1 MTPWLRRLHKWV
13 GLLVA
18 IQFVLWM
25 VSGLMMGWLDHDRV
39 QGHTWRAHAA
49 PAPAWPRDALPAETV
64 LSAAVATGAHIGG
77 VASAWLDG
85 TPVYRIL
92 DEGRTRLVDA
102 RTGQGL
108 QIEADLARRLAQ
120 ASYTGPG
127 RAGAITRVDT
137 TLEVRAHAGPFWRV
151 DFDDA
156 DATTV
161 YLSDQTG
168 DVLVHRNDTWR
179 LFDIF
184 WMLHIMDYT
193 GRSDFN
199 NPLVV
204 MAGIGGLWMAL
215 SGIWLLV
222 ASFRLGEFVPRRW
235 RPARALTVFAPGGT
249 RLRTVR
255 ASAGDDA
262 YVALARNGVQLPSN
276 CGGGQSCGLC
286 EVRVRGAAPPPTA
299 ADRAHL
305 PDTRLR
311 QGHRLACNLPLR
323 ADTEIEV
330 TGGAALWTQAQATVE
345 HVEAVT
351 PFLREIVLRPDVAPG
366 AEYQPGAYLQVH
378 VPAYERPCSD
388 IVQPDAHRADWDAL
402 ALPSVLRNA
411 EPVRR
416 AYSLSLP
423 PAGDDGRLRL
433 LVRFSPGSRAGRR
446 QPPGRGSSW
455 LYTLQPGDRLDYSGP
470 FGDFALRQGGREK
483 VFIGG
488 GAGMAPLRSM
498 IHALLDG
505 GAGERIH
512 FWYGARDL
520 REAPYAEEMQALA
533 KAHANFS
540 WHLVFSDPA
549 PGTDAPLHGLV
560 HEVAAQ
566 RLLAG
571 HAALHDCD
579 FYLCGP
585 PAMLAATRRLLK
597 RLGVGDAQVAYD
609 DFKI

>member
-1 MTPWLRRLHKWV
+1 MTPWLRRLHKWI
-13 GLLVA
+13 GLLVGL
-18 IQFVLWM
+18 QFVLWM

-39 QGHTWRAHAA
+39 QGHIWRAHAV
-49 PAPAWPRDALPAETV
+49 PVPAWPLDALPAETV
-64 LSAAVATGAHIGG
+64 LRAASGTDAHVGG

-85 TPVYRIL
+85 RPVYRIL
-92 DEGRTRLVDA
+92 DGGLTRLVDA
-102 RTGQGL
+102 RSGQAL
-108 QIEADLARRLAQ
+108 SIDPEFARRLAQ

-127 RAGAITRVDT
+127 RAGLARKVDA

-156 DATTV
+156 DGTTV

-168 DVLVHRNDTWR
+168 EVLVHRNDTWR

-235 RPARALTVFAPGGT
+235 RPARALTVFAPGGM
-249 RLRTVR
+249 RLRTVQ

-286 EVRVRGAAPPPTA
+286 EVRVRGVAPPPTA

-305 PDTRLR
+305 PETRLR

-366 AEYQPGAYLQVH
+366 PDHQPGAYLQLH
-378 VPAYERPCSD
+378 VPAYARPSTD
-388 IVQPDAHRADWDAL
+388 IVRPDAHRADWDAL
-402 ALPSVLRNA
+402 ALPQALRNA
-411 EPVRR
+411 EPLRR

-423 PAGDDGRLRL
+423 PAGDAGRVRL
-433 LVRFSPGSRAGRR
+433 LVRFSPGSRPGGR

-455 LYTLQPGDRLDYSGP
+455 LYTLQPGDRVDYSGP
-470 FGDFALRQGGREK
+470 FGDFALGSDDREK

-488 GAGMAPLRSM
+488 GAGMAPLRAM
-498 IHALLDG
+498 IRARLDG

-512 FWYGARDL
+512 FWYGARTL
-520 REAPYAEEMQALA
+520 RDAPYVDEMQALA
-533 KAHANFS
+533 RAHANFS
-540 WHLVFSDPA
+540 WHLVLSEDA
-549 PGTDAPLHGLV
+549 SGADAPLCGLV
-560 HEVAAQ
+560 HDVAGEH
-566 RLLAG
+566 LLAG
-571 HAALHDCD
+571 HRALHDCD

-597 RLGVGDAQVAYD
+597 RLGVADAQVAYD

>member
-1 MTPWLRRLHKWV
+1 M
-13 GLLVA
+13 
-18 IQFVLWM
+18 
-25 VSGLMMGWLDHDRV
+25 
-39 QGHTWRAHAA
+39 
-49 PAPAWPRDALPAETV
+49 E
-64 LSAAVATGAHIGG
+64 
-77 VASAWLDG
+77 
-85 TPVYRIL
+85 
-92 DEGRTRLVDA
+92 
-102 RTGQGL
+102 
-108 QIEADLARRLAQ
+108 
-120 ASYTGPG
+120 
-127 RAGAITRVDT
+127 T

-151 DFDDA
+151 DFDD
-156 DATTV
+156 DDGTTV

-168 DVLVHRNDTWR
+168 EVLVHRNDTWR

-235 RPARALTVFAPGGT
+235 RPLRALTVFAPGGA
-249 RLRTVR
+249 RLRTVQ

-262 YVALARNGVQLPSN
+262 YVALARNGLQLPSN

-286 EVRVRGAAPPPTA
+286 EIRVRGTAPPPTA

-305 PDTRLR
+305 PETRLR
-311 QGHRLACNLPLR
+311 QGHRLACNLPLQ

-330 TGGAALWTQAQATVE
+330 AGGAALWTQHEATVE

-351 PFLREIVLRPDVAPG
+351 PFLREIVLRPDTRPDDD
-366 AEYQPGAYLQVH
+366 YQPGAYLQVH
-378 VPAYERPCSD
+378 VPAYDQACADIARPE
-388 IVQPDAHRADWDAL
+388 AHRADWDAL
-402 ALPSVLRNA
+402 GLPDTVRNA
-411 EPVRR
+411 EPLRR

-423 PAGDDGRLRL
+423 PDGDDGRLRL
-433 LVRFSPGSRAGRR
+433 LVRFCPGSRPGSR
-446 QPPGRGSSW
+446 QPPRRGSSW
-455 LYTLQPGDRLDYSGP
+455 MYTLQPGDRLCYSGP
-470 FGDFALRQGGREK
+470 FGDFALRPGGREK

-488 GAGMAPLRSM
+488 GAGMAPLRAM
-498 IHALLDG
+498 IRALLDG

-520 REAPYAEEMQALA
+520 RDAPYVGEMQALA
-533 KAHANFS
+533 QAHANFS
-540 WHLVFSDPA
+540 WHLVLSEAAACDD
-549 PGTDAPLHGLV
+549 GLLRGLV
-560 HEVAAQ
+560 HEAAEQ
-566 RLLAG
+566 SLLAA
-571 HAALHDCD
+571 HPSLHDCD
-579 FYLCGP
+579 FYVCGP

-597 RLGVGDAQVAYD
+597 RLRVPDTHVAYD